1 MWGTLT
7 LIDTDKPDRRITKI
21 ENRTLALI
29 KPVEMDAGL
38 RNRKNCSERALPLL
52 PPFLCV
58 SKMLVLSVAD
68 VLGNRIQHVDGRGVV
83 AKGLAHV
90 DEEIF
95 IPGRKH
101 KAAA

>member
-1 MWGTLT
+1 MQDCETEKTAPSVLF
-7 LIDTDKPDRRITKI
+7 L
-21 ENRTLALI
+21 
-29 KPVEMDAGL
+29 
-38 RNRKNCSERALPLL
+38 CFLL
-52 PPFLCV
+52 FLCV